1 VKANDLLSIIES
13 SDQKFYVPVDPNY
26 GLSLSIKDQLIFDAV
41 LELCERSELYAVEPV
56 VFSEGAGIYKH
67 GDLFFERRVVN
78 LYDPPFQNDRKYEH
92 YLQRVDADTAQKLQ
106 IEWRGSATQIV
117 REFQDFEE
125 SARKAFPESF
135 PSGANKS
142 KED

>member
-1 VKANDLLSIIES
+1 M
-13 SDQKFYVPVDPNY
+13 PVDPNY

-56 VFSEGAGIYKH
+56 VFHEGTGIYKH

-78 LYDPPFQNDRKYEH
+78 LYNPPFQNERKYEH
-92 YLQRVDADTAQKLQ
+92 FLQRVDADTAKKLQ
-106 IEWRGSATQIV
+106 IEWRGSATQIIG
-117 REFQDFEE
+117 EFKDFEE

-135 PSGANKS
+135 PAGANKS